1 VTEPVGGNRNEPLG
15 TEGIRTEK
23 DTPAHLYFRVIRF
36 TGAEINVRHQGQ
48 SVIVGFN
55 SGYESDSSRLCRGY
69 M

>member
-1 VTEPVGGNRNEPLG
+1 VTEPVSGNRNEPLG

-23 DTPAHLYFRVIRF
+23 DTPAHLYFPVIRF
-36 TGAEINVRHQGQ
+36 TAEINVRHQGQ

-55 SGYESDSSRLCRGY
+55 SRYETDSSRLCRGY